1 MATVLEYTH
10 QKSGAIATVSWIA
23 EQLQEVF
30 DFVNV
35 IVDGNTTDLYY
46 SQNYYLRVMASTS
59 NSFSIK
65 VCGPDGFTEC
75 TLFTSATQNIE
86 QYVRIV
92 KTAKGDVALL
102 ATNYSNSATT
112 GIPDNGC
119 LAFVL
124 VKCKHAVSGTEEW
137 GLYAPTD
144 NTVSQNFYTKLLVTE
159 GTTNVSNNRINAVY
173 TSAGGNKFNVMC
185 GYNPLAPITVLIPI
199 YAVSSAYV
207 SENTF
212 IMHITPRMYNGDT
225 MINGKHYYC
234 IGLIAMLDEAEE

>member
-1 MATVLEYTH
+1 MATVLERVCP
-10 QKSGAIATVSWIA
+10 KNSFPESAGWII
-23 EQLQEVF
+23 EKLQELI
-30 DFVNV
+30 DFTDVVVNE
-35 IVDGNTTDLYY
+35 GSTDLYY
-46 SQNYYLRVMASTS
+46 SQNYYIRISYSSS
-59 NSFSIK
+59 NLTIM
-65 VCGPDGFTEC
+65 VCGGDDFTDN
-75 TLFTSATQNIE
+75 TLYSCSYSSVE

-199 YAVSSAYV
+199 YAVSSAYI

-212 IMHITPRMYNGDT
+212 IMHITPRMYNGYSL
-225 MINGKHYYC
+225 INNKQYYC